1 MCRSLGSVL
10 LYIYWPCGLHV
21 ENARF
26 YCVFLV
32 GVHPIFLFLPQPTMD
47 VATMLQS
54 VVFMHF
60 VQNNRET
67 YQAILFSCLPA
78 WNKWRCVLD
87 WNGGDTWMDSG
98 FLPLQRVLV
107 LGSVVGEGDVKR
119 ARTHWL
125 TGSGG
130 GGGVRGKISGGD
142 ERIRG
147 NKVLLKLH
155 TLFPDNHTAA
165 TTWDI

>member
-1 MCRSLGSVL
+1 M
-10 LYIYWPCGLHV
+10 
-21 ENARF
+21 
-26 YCVFLV
+26 FLV

-67 YQAILFSCLPA
+67 YQAILFSCLPEI
-78 WNKWRCVLD
+78 NEDVLD
-87 WNGGDTWMDSG
+87 WNGGDTWMDGG

-119 ARTHWL
+119 ARTH
-125 TGSGG
+125 
-130 GGGVRGKISGGD
+130 
-142 ERIRG
+142 
-147 NKVLLKLH
+147 
-155 TLFPDNHTAA
+155 
-165 TTWDI
+165 